1 MGGFKMSVTIQ
12 LPNAHGKKLQ
22 DIVAYLKSHADAL
35 QITEIWLFG
44 SMARGTYN
52 TDSDIDIMVIVES
65 NPRSVRLALEEAA
78 AFDKTFPDVDTYP
91 EVDITVRTLEMLD
104 DKAFV
109 FNDLVKKDKIVLW
122 KKRK

>member
-1 MGGFKMSVTIQ
+1 MSVTIR
-12 LPNAHGKKLQ
+12 LPNTHGKKIQ
-22 DIVAYLKSHADAL
+22 DIVAYLKSHADEL
-35 QITEIWLFG
+35 KITEIWLFG
-44 SMARGTYN
+44 SMARGTYH

-65 NPRSVRLALEEAA
+65 DPGSVHHALEEAA
-78 AFDKTFPDVDTYP
+78 AFDKTFPDVDAYP

-122 KKRK
+122 KKSE